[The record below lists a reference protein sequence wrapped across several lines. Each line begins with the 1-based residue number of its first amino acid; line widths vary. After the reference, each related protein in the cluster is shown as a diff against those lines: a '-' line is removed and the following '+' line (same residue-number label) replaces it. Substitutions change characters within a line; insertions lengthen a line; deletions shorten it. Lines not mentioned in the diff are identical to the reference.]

1 MSRTTGLPSVVV
13 TLLRL
18 AGWATIVAGVVGIV
32 RQRAEAQQVRR
43 GELPP
48 AARIVD
54 DVPRHPYGA
63 LSRRLATWVPERPRT
78 PAGRLLGFVWAAPLT
93 LVGAGVALASG
104 RVPRWDPA
112 LGCLVARDVGGPS
125 RVALRS
131 VGAQANAIGHVVL
144 ARPPSP
150 PPALLA
156 HEAVH
161 VRQAERLGPLL
172 VLAYL
177 WLGARHGYRD
187 HPLERAAR
195 LGARRAVTP
204 AGRPEASDRPG
215 GRPETSGR
223 PGGRPTPDR

>member
-1 MSRTTGLPSVVV
+1 VSRATGVAGVVV

-18 AGWATIVAGVVGIV
+18 AGWATIAAGIV
-32 RQRAEAQQVRR
+32 GVARQRAEAQRVRR

-54 DVPRHPYGA
+54 DLPQHPYGA
-63 LSRRLATWVPERPRT
+63 WSRRLATWVPDRPRT
-78 PAGRLLGFVWAAPLT
+78 PIGRTLGVVWAAPLT
-93 LVGAGVALASG
+93 LVGAGLALASG

-144 ARPPSP
+144 AQGTAP

-172 VLAYL
+172 VPAYL

-195 LGARRAVTP
+195 LGARRAVRP
-204 AGRPEASDRPG
+204 SAGPEASGP
-215 GRPETSGR
+215 
-223 PGGRPTPDR
+223 

>member
-1 MSRTTGLPSVVV
+1 VSGTRGIPVLVV

-18 AGWATIVAGVVGIV
+18 AGWATIVAGVVGV
-32 RQRAEAQQVRR
+32 ARQRAEAQRVKR
-43 GELPP
+43 GELTP
-48 AARIVD
+48 AARVVD
-54 DVPRHPYGA
+54 DLPQRPYGA
-63 LSRRLATWVPERPRT
+63 LSARLAGWVPERPRS

-93 LVGAGVALASG
+93 LVGTGVALVSG
-104 RVPRWDPA
+104 RVPRWDPT

-125 RVALRS
+125 RFALES

-144 ARPPSP
+144 ARGTAP

-204 AGRPEASDRPG
+204 SAGPAGSGPSDVAR
-215 GRPETSGR
+215 
-223 PGGRPTPDR
+223 DR

>member
-1 MSRTTGLPSVVV
+1 MSRATGVPGVVV

-18 AGWATIVAGVVGIV
+18 VGWATIVAGIVGVV
-32 RQRAEAQQVRR
+32 RQRAEAQRVRR

-54 DVPRHPYGA
+54 DAPQHPYGA
-63 LSRRLATWVPERPRT
+63 LSQRLATWVPERPRT

-125 RVALRS
+125 GVALRS

-144 ARPPSP
+144 AGAAV
-150 PPALLA
+150 PPAGLLA

-195 LGARRAVTP
+195 LGARRAVRGSWNTIP
-204 AGRPEASDRPG
+204 IRRSCGA
-215 GRPETSGR
+215 TW
-223 PGGRPTPDR
+223 TL